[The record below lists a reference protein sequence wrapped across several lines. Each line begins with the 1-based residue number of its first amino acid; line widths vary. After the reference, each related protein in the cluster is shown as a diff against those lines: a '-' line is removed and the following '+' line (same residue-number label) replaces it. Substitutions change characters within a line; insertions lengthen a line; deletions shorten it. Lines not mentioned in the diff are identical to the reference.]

1 MQIWRNPPQKQ
12 LSQESNTAH
21 ADVQA
26 GLEIGIKA
34 ERVCDILAEDQLLI
48 FGCYCKVAVSVL
60 FPFCSSPCK
69 QEFLVEK
76 LKDVQFVI
84 FLRLWPESAKSSG
97 DLIRPF
103 FPCQP
108 GAYRWG
114 LINCAISR
122 LSCSQDC

>member
-1 MQIWRNPPQKQ
+1 MQIWRIPPQKQ
-12 LSQESNTAH
+12 LSQSHTAH

-26 GLEIGIKA
+26 GLEIGIEA
-34 ERVCDILAEDQLLI
+34 ERVCDILAGDQLLI

-60 FPFCSSPCK
+60 FPFCSPPCK

-76 LKDVQFVI
+76 LKDAQFVI

-108 GAYRWG
+108 GAYKWG

-122 LSCSQDC
+122 LSYSRDS